1 MCNLRKK
8 SILGAAMCGFTAF
21 VGVAGPLSAWG
32 ADAGGPEAKLK
43 ESLRAALIQ
52 ARTLQSQKDQAET
65 AKIEA
70 EQKNE
75 ALTAE
80 LEALKTRATEEK
92 EAADKA
98 ISNLKLSQ
106 ETQAATISELQA
118 ALQDWK
124 AAQKQA
130 ADLAAKKEADRLKL
144 AGQAAD
150 LKKQTE
156 DQRARNFEMYKIGME
171 VLSRYEGFGLGTA
184 IRAREPFIGTMRV
197 KFQNLVQDYADKLAE
212 QKVK

>member
-1 MCNLRKK
+1 
-8 SILGAAMCGFTAF
+8 MCGFTAF
-21 VGVAGPLSAWG
+21 VGMAGPLSAWG

-118 ALQDWK
+118 ALQEWK
-124 AAQKQA
+124 DGYRKMSELASKTEAERVKWA
-130 ADLAAKKEADRLKL
+130 GRATDL
-144 AGQAAD
+144 Q
-150 LKKQTE
+150 KQTE
-156 DQRARNFEMYKIGME
+156 DQRAKNLEMYRIGSE
-171 VLSRYEGFGLGTA
+171 ILERYEGFGLGTA

-197 KFQNLVQDYADKLAE
+197 KLQNLAQDYAEKLAG
-212 QKVK
+212 QKTK